1 MRRIAA
7 LLLLAA
13 GPVLVLGVLFVLP
26 VTGMV
31 AEGFVV
37 DGRFA
42 PGAVLDVLARPRV
55 HRVAWFTVWTSG
67 VATLLAVALGHHARH
82 RQDEERAEHQ
92 HRPRSQEEQGG
103 DAPHREMTSVHS
115 VSHCSRLAAISSGAT
130 S

>member
-42 PGAVLDVLARPRV
+42 GVDTGEASSADLAGAPVAAAPGKGGDPVGPGAPPGDLGNERGGGPWMGLAPVERG
-55 HRVAWFTVWTSG
+55 TSG
-67 VATLLAVALGHHARH
+67 APARREEDNCSKGGEHAQKRGT
-82 RQDEERAEHQ
+82 
-92 HRPRSQEEQGG
+92 SGG
-103 DAPHREMTSVHS
+103 VD
-115 VSHCSRLAAISSGAT
+115 
-130 S
+130 